1 MKRRRT
7 RLLVAVGAWSAMGLV
22 FAIPYLARGNGYKA
36 LLASMINWWLWGLLA
51 PLIKKF
57 DDRLSASGKPP
68 LQMLAAHILFGI
80 ALPALYTII
89 VAPLEYVVGLN
100 SWNPWVE
107 MIGVL
112 DWFLWAVLVHCVIL
126 GSLKAYQYYR
136 HHVVDALKLERLERR
151 FLETRLNALRMQ
163 LDPHFLFNSLNGI
176 SAYVEHEPKLARKMI
191 EHLGDLLRLSLAT
204 RNRQEVTLAEEMAFL
219 DHYLALHRMRFEDRL
234 RVTLDIAPDVE
245 QACIPSLLLQP
256 LVENAIRHG
265 IAGRVTGGR
274 VSVSA
279 RRAGDRVDIRVT
291 DDGVGLPPDWHM
303 AAPQGLGLS
312 VTRDRLSA
320 MYSAEEYEFDVGRHA
335 SGGTE
340 ARISLPFAI

>member
-1 MKRRRT
+1 MWGMF
-7 RLLVAVGAWSAMGLV
+7 LPLMN
-22 FAIPYLARGNGYKA
+22 AI
-36 LLASMINWWLWGLLA
+36 
-51 PLIKKF
+51 
-57 DDRLSASGKPP
+57 DERLSAAGYRL
-68 LQMLAAHILFGI
+68 LQFLASHALFGVSLAALHV
-80 ALPALYTII
+80 T
-89 VAPLEYVVGLN
+89 VAATLEHRLGVN
-100 SWNPWVE
+100 QWNPWTDPV
-107 MIGVL
+107 GVL
-112 DWFLWAVLVHCVIL
+112 DQFLRVCLLYCLILVA
-126 GSLKAYQYYR
+126 LKAFKFYRR
-136 HHVVDALKLERLERR
+136 HHVDEIKLERLEQR

-204 RNRQEVTLAEEMAFL
+204 RNRQEVTLAEEMDFL
-219 DHYLALHRMRFEDRL
+219 GHYLALHRMRFEDRL
-234 RVTLDIAPDVE
+234 RVTVDIAPDVE

-256 LVENAIRHG
+256 LVENAIKHG

-303 AAPQGLGLS
+303 ATPQGLGLS

-320 MYSAEEYEFDVGRHA
+320 MYSAGEFEFNVERRAG
-335 SGGTE
+335 GGTE
-340 ARISLPFAI
+340 ARISLPYAISKEVQHAHAIG

>member
-1 MKRRRT
+1 M
-7 RLLVAVGAWSAMGLV
+7 

-36 LLASMINWWLWGLLA
+36 LLAGMINWWLWGSFA

-57 DDRLSASGKPP
+57 DDRVSASGKPP
-68 LQMLAAHILFGI
+68 LQMLAAHVLFGI
-80 ALPALYTII
+80 ALPALYTIV
-89 VAPLEYVVGLN
+89 VAPLEYALGLN
-100 SWNPWVE
+100 GWNPWIE
-107 MIGVL
+107 TIGML

-126 GSLKAYQYYR
+126 CSLKAYKYYR
-136 HHVVDALKLERLERR
+136 RHLVDELKLERLERR
-151 FLETRLNALRMQ
+151 FLESRLNALRMQ

-204 RNRQEVTLAEEMAFL
+204 RNRQEITLAEEMAFL

-234 RVTLDIAPDVE
+234 SVTVDVAPDVE

-256 LVENAIRHG
+256 LVENAIKHG

-279 RRAGDRVDIRVT
+279 RRAG
-291 DDGVGLPPDWHM
+291 
-303 AAPQGLGLS
+303 
-312 VTRDRLSA
+312 
-320 MYSAEEYEFDVGRHA
+320 
-335 SGGTE
+335 
-340 ARISLPFAI
+340 